1 MQEWMIAMFI
11 VSILL
16 ILRDMAKTVFSD
28 MRKSA
33 ATVIYEEHPQKERMR
48 RYAAAFQK
56 LADSFYGLPYRKD
69 YISNGEL
76 EDMIRQL
83 RDGPCRSCTAG
94 KLCWEEH
101 PLQTY
106 QILYHLLRLME
117 KQDVQ
122 KIMSARANLTE
133 FCINQGKMTEQM
145 QRLME

>member
-76 EDMIRQL
+76 EDMIRQGF
-83 RDGPCRSCTAG
+83 RTYISASYTGSWACRAWQICRGSGDSDVSAG
-94 KLCWEEH
+94 TL
-101 PLQTY
+101 
-106 QILYHLLRLME
+106 
-117 KQDVQ
+117 
-122 KIMSARANLTE
+122 
-133 FCINQGKMTEQM
+133 
-145 QRLME
+145 

>member
-56 LADSFYGLPYRKD
+56 LADFLIEKT
-69 YISNGEL
+69 IS
-76 EDMIRQL
+76 
-83 RDGPCRSCTAG
+83 A
-94 KLCWEEH
+94 
-101 PLQTY
+101 
-106 QILYHLLRLME
+106 ME
-117 KQDVQ
+117 SWK
-122 KIMSARANLTE
+122 T
-133 FCINQGKMTEQM
+133 
-145 QRLME
+145 